1 MEMMH
6 RTDETLVQKWEPVL
20 EGIDNDYTRRVT
32 AQLLENQ
39 AKSIVEEKVN
49 NLDEAISA
57 AATTTGQLG
66 TFQKFAF
73 PLVRRVY
80 PKLLANSLVGVQP
93 MQGPVSQVF
102 YLGNSRARKG
112 GAAAAD
118 VQTVFSKFN
127 LTYNGNV
134 AQRIGSASGT
144 TAQRNAAGG
153 GASFAQGT
161 FVDEDGVAIATQSA
175 GLDGDDAQS
184 GFDVSNVY
192 STTSGVVSQNGAGA
206 ASGTMGGQIAAWPNS
221 AAVMGYNLSGGE
233 RLTGTGIPEMT
244 FHIEQEAVVAN
255 TRKMRALWTLEASQ
269 DLKAYHN
276 LDLEREL
283 TDLLSKELQLEIDRE
298 LIEDLRQIAYGLH
311 DTALGGGNQHLMDNN
326 YVNLGSTA
334 NTRFPGLDGNAA
346 NSTNFVPAQFTYD
359 FAGGGTELG
368 SASVNSN
375 IFVCDFSQSSMDLAP
390 RHVGEVY
397 ANLLA
402 IINLASQD
410 IYRTTMRGPGNW
422 ILTSPLVCSL
432 LESASKLEGGIMP
445 NDAPTNIGRNSIE
458 YKGKFMGRYDLY
470 VDPMY
475 PTDEIMVGYKGA
487 NAMDSGLIYA
497 PYIPLQQLPTITDP
511 ESFQPRKGILTR
523 YGKVQIEPYNR
534 FYRIIRIIGPTANYL
549 FSPFSRNTSVLGT
562 DTNI

>member
-6 RTDETLVQKWEPVL
+6 RTDDTLVQKWEPVL
-20 EGIDNDYTRRVT
+20 EGIDSDYTRRVT

-39 AKSIVEEKVN
+39 ARSIVEER
-49 NLDEAISA
+49 LSEDITS

-66 TFQKFAF
+66 SFQKFAF

-102 YLGNSRARKG
+102 YLGNDRAKG
-112 GAAAAD
+112 GGQT
-118 VQTVFSKFN
+118 VQTIYSKYN
-127 LTYNGNV
+127 LTYRGLT
-134 AQRIGSASGT
+134 ASAIGSDSG
-144 TAQRNAAGG
+144 AGAAGG
-153 GASFAQGT
+153 IFQGDAGIGT
-161 FVDEDGVAIATQSA
+161 GA

-184 GFDVSNVY
+184 GFDVSNVLDTLSG
-192 STTSGVVSQNGAGA
+192 STEMVGAGA
-206 ASGTMGGQIAAWPNS
+206 PSGTMGGRIAAWPNEEALMGFNVS
-221 AAVMGYNLSGGE
+221 AGE

-298 LIEDLRQIAYGLH
+298 LIEDLRMIAYGLR
-311 DTALGGGNQHLMDNN
+311 DRNLGGVDQRLMDSD
-326 YVNLGSTA
+326 YVSLGT
-334 NTRFPGLDGNAA
+334 TGERFPGLGGATNADDA
-346 NSTNFVPAQFTYD
+346 TTFVPAQFTYD
-359 FAGGGTELG
+359 FASDLPTTG
-368 SASVNSN
+368 SESSN
-375 IFVCDFSQSSMDLAP
+375 IFVIDFSQSSLSLYP

-397 ANLLA
+397 SNLLA

-422 ILTSPLVCSL
+422 LLTSPLVASL
-432 LESASKLEGGIMP
+432 LESASKLEGGVQP
-445 NDAPTNIGRNSIE
+445 ADGPTNIGGNSIE

-487 NAMDSGLIYA
+487 NAMDAGYIYA

-549 FSPFSRNTSVLGT
+549 FSPFARNTTALGSSVS
-562 DTNI
+562 

>member
-1 MEMMH
+1 MDVMH
-6 RTDETLVQKWEPVL
+6 QTDEKLVQKWEPVL
-20 EGIDNDYTRRVT
+20 DGIDSDYTRRVC

-39 AKSIVEEKVN
+39 AKSIIEEKMN
-49 NLDEAISA
+49 INEAISA

-80 PKLLANSLVGVQP
+80 PKLIANMLVGVQP

-102 YLGNSRARKG
+102 YLGNDRAKNG
-112 GAAAAD
+112 GTTPASD
-118 VQTVFSKFN
+118 IQTVYSKFN
-127 LTYNGNV
+127 LTYRGLT
-134 AQRIGSASGT
+134 ASGIGSLTS
-144 TAQRNAAGG
+144 Q
-153 GASFAQGT
+153 SDPLGT
-161 FVDEDGVAIATQSA
+161 FPGGTFTGVGTPGTSS

-184 GFDVSNVY
+184 GFDVSNVLAG
-192 STTSGVVSQNGAGA
+192 SSIGQIVGAGA
-206 ASGTMGGQIAAWPNS
+206 GSGTMGGKIAAWPNES
-221 AAVMGYNLSGGE
+221 AVMGFTLSGGE

-298 LIEDLRQIAYGLH
+298 LVEDLRMIAYGIRGNY
-311 DTALGGGNQHLMDNN
+311 GGVNQNLMDSS
-326 YVNLGSTA
+326 YINLGSQTGGQ
-334 NTRFPGLDGNAA
+334 FPGLTDTGAA
-346 NSTNFVPAQFTYD
+346 GTFVPAQFTYD
-359 FAGGGTELG
+359 FNGGQGTGGNTELG
-368 SASVNSN
+368 AATSGSN
-375 IFVCDFSQSSMDLAP
+375 VFVIDFSQSSLSLYP

-422 ILTSPLVCSL
+422 LLTSPLVASL
-432 LESASKLEGGIMP
+432 LESASKLEGGVQAG
-445 NDAPTNIGRNSIE
+445 DGPTNIGRNSIE

-475 PTDEIMVGYKGA
+475 PTDEILVGYKGA
-487 NAMDSGLIYA
+487 NAMDAGFVYA
-497 PYIPLQQLPTITDP
+497 PYIPLQQLPTIVDP

-534 FYRIIRIIGPTANYL
+534 FYRIIRIVGPTSNYL
-549 FSPFSRNTSVLGT
+549 FSPFARNTTLQGASVS
-562 DTNI
+562 

>member
-6 RTDETLVQKWEPVL
+6 RTDDSLVQKWEPVL
-20 EGIDNDYTRRVT
+20 EGIDSDYTRRIT

-39 AKSIVEEKVN
+39 AKSIVEQRLSE
-49 NLDEAISA
+49 DITA

-80 PKLLANSLVGVQP
+80 PQLLANSLVGVQP

-102 YLGNSRARKG
+102 YLGNSRAKEG
-112 GAAAAD
+112 GTGAGN
-118 VQTVFSKFN
+118 VQTIYSKYN
-127 LTYNGNV
+127 LTYRGLT
-134 AQRIGSASGT
+134 ASAIGSDSGT
-144 TAQRNAAGG
+144 GAAGG
-153 GASFAQGT
+153 GFTPNTG
-161 FVDEDGVAIATQSA
+161 A

-184 GFDVSNVY
+184 GFDLSNVLNTLSG
-192 STTSGVVSQNGAGA
+192 STEMVGAGA
-206 ASGTMGGQIAAWPNS
+206 PSGTFGGRIAGWPNPD
-221 AAVMGYNLSGGE
+221 ALMGYTLSAGE

-298 LIEDLRQIAYGLH
+298 LIEDLRMIAYGLRGRN
-311 DTALGGGNQHLMDNN
+311 LGGVNQNLMDSS
-326 YVNLGSTA
+326 YINLGETG
-334 NTRFPGLDGNAA
+334 TTFPGLGGATNATD
-346 NSTNFVPAQFTYD
+346 STTFVPAQFTYD
-359 FAGGGTELG
+359 FSDDLTNSTG
-368 SASVNSN
+368 SESSN
-375 IFVCDFSQSSMDLAP
+375 IFVIDFSQSSLALYP

-422 ILTSPLVCSL
+422 LLTSPLVASL
-432 LESASKLEGGIMP
+432 LESAAKLEGGVQP
-445 NDAPTNIGRNSIE
+445 ADGPTNIGGNSIE

-487 NAMDSGLIYA
+487 NAMDAGYIYA

-523 YGKVQIEPYNR
+523 YGKVQIEPMNR

-549 FSPFSRNTSVLGT
+549 FSPFSRNTTVLGGSVS
-562 DTNI
+562 